1 MCLQHT
7 DMGDYLNI
15 TFGLLC
21 FWCQKDPSLRRIG
34 EKALRQSE
42 DPPQWAEFRCF
53 TLVHTYFLVVSKN
66 THRYGAHV
74 SPSFFIEFCERQ
86 SSSVDFPCME
96 SVHDQV
102 WKRQL
107 SESTNYK
114 INSEVSRAH
123 SVDRP
128 VDSRQQGEHGA
139 AGNTK
144 QTLLTWRKRGRNTRS
159 HLESSDHRHPS

>member
-1 MCLQHT
+1 MYLQHT
-7 DMGDYLNI
+7 DMGDYFNI

-53 TLVHTYFLVVSKN
+53 ALVHTYFLVVSKN

-114 INSEVSRAH
+114 IDSEASRAR
-123 SVDRP
+123 SVDP
-128 VDSRQQGEHGA
+128 ACWLSP
-139 AGNTK
+139 AG
-144 QTLLTWRKRGRNTRS
+144 GTRS
-159 HLESSDHRHPS
+159 CREHEADTTDLEEEGKKHKVSPGIFRPQAS